1 MAGFFA
7 KNKTKQIFFVYVSEN
22 DKKKKKVNKNNLKNK
37 SKLNINSATTVVCL
51 YIFKVRKE
59 Q

>member
-1 MAGFFA
+1 MYQ
-7 KNKTKQIFFVYVSEN
+7 KMI
-22 DKKKKKVNKNNLKNK
+22 KKKKVNKNNLKNK